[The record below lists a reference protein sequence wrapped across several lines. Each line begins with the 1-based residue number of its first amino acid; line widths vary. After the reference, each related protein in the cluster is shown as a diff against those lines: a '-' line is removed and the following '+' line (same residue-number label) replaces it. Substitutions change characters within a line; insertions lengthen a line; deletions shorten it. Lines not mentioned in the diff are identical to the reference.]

1 MAKPSKQGIERIID
15 ATKYSMKGFKAVWRF
30 EAAFRQELTLAVI
43 GVVTAFFVARSI
55 ADFLWLILPLFIVLI
70 AELANSAIEA
80 TVDRI
85 SSEHHE
91 LSGRA
96 KDIGSAMVFVSLVL
110 TVLIWTV
117 ILIGYFGI
125 KLI

>member
-15 ATKYSMKGFKAVWRF
+15 ATKYSMKGFKAVWAF
-30 EAAFRQELTLAVI
+30 EAAFRQEFILAII
-43 GVVTAFFVARSI
+43 GGIIAFFLARTVF
-55 ADFLWLILPLFIVLI
+55 DFLWLILPLFIVLI

-85 SSEHHE
+85 SAEYHE

-96 KDIGSAMVFVSLVL
+96 KDIGSAMVFVSLAL
-110 TVLIWTV
+110 TITIWSI
-117 ILIGYFGI
+117 ILSEYCGYTFV
-125 KLI
+125 